1 MALFG
6 KKNANYISAKETK
19 RISKENRKITN
30 EIEKKRNRK
39 NIPESEYITTMK
51 NPENVVEFDN
61 VHTYF
66 FTDIGTVKAVD
77 GVSFEIPQGKTVG
90 VVGESG
96 CGKSV
101 TSLSLMQLVQ
111 RPQGQTVEGEIR
123 FNTGDKVYN
132 IVNTPTSEMQ
142 KLRGNELSMIFQ
154 EPMTALNPTLTIG
167 TQLMEPIMLHQNCGK
182 KEAWT
187 RAVDVLKRVGIAA
200 PEKRMKEYPHQL
212 SGGMRQR
219 VMIAMA
225 VSCEPRLLIADE
237 PTTALDVTIQ
247 AQILELMCEL
257 REKMGT
263 AIMLITHDMGVVA
276 ETADDVLV
284 LYAGKAVEYGSIED
298 IFERPKHP
306 YTQGLLNSI
315 PRLDEDVE
323 LLNTIEGTVPAPDA
337 MPAGCRF
344 APRCPYGKDRCMKEK
359 PGVYHAGNSLVSCFR
374 YEGEK

>member
-1 MALFG
+1 MASLLSVENLQVQFQT
-6 KKNANYISAKETK
+6 KKGINT
-19 RISKENRKITN
+19 
-30 EIEKKRNRK
+30 
-39 NIPESEYITTMK
+39 
-51 NPENVVEFDN
+51 
-61 VHTYF
+61 
-66 FTDIGTVKAVD
+66 AVD
-77 GVSFEIPQGKTVG
+77 GVSFSIEKGRILGI
-90 VVGESG
+90 VGESG

-101 TSLSLMQLVQ
+101 TSMSILQLLSSNARILGGSIKLDGKELIGL
-111 RPQGQTVEGEIR
+111 PE
-123 FNTGDKVYN
+123 K
-132 IVNTPTSEMQ
+132 EMC
-142 KLRGNELSMIFQ
+142 KIRGNDIAMIFQ
-154 EPMTALNPTLTIG
+154 DPMTALNPTLTIG
-167 TQLMEPIMLHQNCGK
+167 NQLMEPIMLHQNCGK
-182 KEAWT
+182 KEAWV

-298 IFERPKHP
+298 IFEKPKHP

-323 LLNTIEGTVPAPDA
+323 MLNTIEGTVPAPGA

-344 APRCPYGKDRCMKEK
+344 APRCPYGKERCMKEK
-359 PGVYHAGNSLVSCFR
+359 PCVYHVENSLVSCFR

>member
-1 MALFG
+1 M
-6 KKNANYISAKETK
+6 SETLLQV
-19 RISKENRKITN
+19 ENLR
-30 EIEKKRNRK
+30 
-39 NIPESEYITTMK
+39 
-51 NPENVVEFDN
+51 
-61 VHTYF
+61 TYF
-66 FTDIGTVKAVD
+66 HTFRGVVKAVD
-77 GVSFEIPQGKTVG
+77 GISFSLDEGQVLGI
-90 VVGESG
+90 VGESG
-96 CGKSV
+96 SGKSV
-101 TSLSLMQLVQ
+101 SSFSILKLIEPPGVVESEKILFQGEDISKKSEREMMKIRGKAISMVFQDPMTSLNPLYTIEKQI
-111 RPQGQTVEGEIR
+111 T
-123 FNTGDKVYN
+123 
-132 IVNTPTSEMQ
+132 EM
-142 KLRGNELSMIFQ
+142 LD
-154 EPMTALNPTLTIG
+154 
-167 TQLMEPIMLHQNCGK
+167 LHQKQMTKQEKHARCV
-182 KEAWT
+182 E
-187 RAVDVLKRVGIAA
+187 LLHMVGIPN
-200 PEKRMKEYPHQL
+200 PEDRLKSYPHQF

-219 VMIAMA
+219 VIIAIA
-225 VSCEPRLLIADE
+225 LAANPKLIIADE

>member
-1 MALFG
+1 MALLDVKELSVHFG
-6 KKNANYISAKETK
+6 D
-19 RISKENRKITN
+19 
-30 EIEKKRNRK
+30 EKA
-39 NIPESEYITTMK
+39 P
-51 NPENVVEFDN
+51 F
-61 VHTYF
+61 
-66 FTDIGTVKAVD
+66 KAVD
-77 GVSFEIPQGKTVG
+77 RISYQVNQGEVLG
-90 VVGESG
+90 IVGESG
-96 CGKSV
+96 SGKSV
-101 TSLSLMQLVQ
+101 SSLAVMGLIDFPGRVSATGLEFEGKDLLSLPPKEKRELV
-111 RPQGQTVEGEIR
+111 GADIA
-123 FNTGDKVYN
+123 
-132 IVNTPTSEMQ
+132 
-142 KLRGNELSMIFQ
+142 MIFQ
-154 EPMTALNPTLTIG
+154 DPMTSLNPAYTVGFQI
-167 TQLMEPIMLHQNCGK
+167 MEAIKAHQGGSK
-182 KEAWT
+182 KERRERT
-187 RAVDVLKRVGIAA
+187 LELLRLVGIPD
-200 PEKRMKEYPHQL
+200 PESRIDVYPHQL

-374 YEGEK
+374 YEGEKE

>member
-1 MALFG
+1 MASLLSVENLQVQFQT
-6 KKNANYISAKETK
+6 KKGINT
-19 RISKENRKITN
+19 
-30 EIEKKRNRK
+30 
-39 NIPESEYITTMK
+39 
-51 NPENVVEFDN
+51 
-61 VHTYF
+61 
-66 FTDIGTVKAVD
+66 AVD
-77 GVSFEIPQGKTVG
+77 GVSFSVKKGRILGI
-90 VVGESG
+90 VGESG

-101 TSLSLMQLVQ
+101 TSMSILQLLGSNA
-111 RPQGQTVEGEIR
+111 RISGGSIKLDGKELIGLPE
-123 FNTGDKVYN
+123 K
-132 IVNTPTSEMQ
+132 EMCRI
-142 KLRGNELSMIFQ
+142 RGNDIAMIFQ
-154 EPMTALNPTLTIG
+154 DPMTALNPTLTIG

-323 LLNTIEGTVPAPDA
+323 LLNTIEGTVRHA
-337 MPAGCRF
+337 CRLQICSPMSLRKRPLHERKTRRLPCWKF
-344 APRCPYGKDRCMKEK
+344 SGKLLQIR
-359 PGVYHAGNSLVSCFR
+359 G
-374 YEGEK
+374 